1 MGQTCLLENQ
11 NLQDFAMLNPRCI
24 ARKPMGQFSD
34 GNWALDMLKQIQTSY
49 DSRRP
54 AKLGG
59 QYGLID
65 ILLDSGNLSHGL
77 MNGIW
82 TSRSDRS
89 NLKLQYSIGGV
100 YKDPQWWNPN
110 SDTTPIKMG
119 VPSWGVP
126 FFIPWTTRILTGHK
140 HFDSTTLPSNETP
153 VA

>member
-1 MGQTCLLENQ
+1 VGPTCSLENQ
-11 NLQDFAMLNPRCI
+11 NLQDFALLKPRCTVHS
-24 ARKPMGQFSD
+24 R
-34 GNWALDMLKQIQTSY
+34 GNPWASFLTETGHRLNMLKQIQTSY

-59 QYGLID
+59 QYGLVD

-77 MNGIW
+77 MNGTW
-82 TSRSDRS
+82 TSQSDRS
-89 NLKLQYSIGGV
+89 NLKLQYNIGGV

-126 FFIPWTTRILTGHK
+126 FFIPWTDNED
-140 HFDSTTLPSNETP
+140 FDSPQAFWQYHSP
-153 VA
+153 I